1 LKKKHIRHKMASKK
15 ELLDDLKKDLSVF
28 HSDYMELIEKER
40 NAHDPDFLKR
50 VAEHIKK
57 LDHHAKMALDV
68 DDLKERGELL
78 HFALTTPWGA
88 PFVGE
93 TTLLDAANTYTENT
107 SDSSLG
113 HLLSSFSKYG
123 HEKQA
128 PLLKVFDEIFDELES
143 D

>member
-1 LKKKHIRHKMASKK
+1 MSNKH
-15 ELLDDLKKDLSVF
+15 ELLDNLKKDLRTF
-28 HSDYMELIEKER
+28 HKDYIELIEKER
-40 NAHDPDFLKR
+40 NAHDPVFLKR

-57 LDHHAKMALDV
+57 LDEHAKMALGV

-93 TTLLDAANTYTENT
+93 TTLLDAANTYKEDS